1 MRNWLNSK
9 GYYQG
14 IVFLILMMFVSC
26 TNDVLTKLMGQRLD
40 PFEVMFFRFFFNLV
54 TLVPFLLKEGAGVFK
69 TKQLSFNIMRG
80 VLGVIGFS
88 LFIYSIVNIKLVE
101 VVTIFWT
108 IPLFVLI
115 LSMVFLHEKVTPVRW
130 VVTMVGFLGLS
141 AVTLIDSGNEFS
153 FKMIYLLPIISAF
166 VFAIQ
171 DVMIKKMVSVEE
183 SRLTM
188 LFYFA
193 FVASILSIIPA
204 IYVWKTPTL
213 YELSLL
219 FIIGAGGNLMQYLIF
234 KAFNAT
240 DLSALSPFRYVEFLI
255 AAIFGAVVFGEFP
268 GINVW
273 IGAVIL
279 IPTTL
284 YLSMSEKNG

>member
-14 IVFLILMMFVSC
+14 IVFLLMMMFVSC

-69 TKQLSFNIMRG
+69 TKQLSFNIIRG

-130 VVTMVGFLGLS
+130 VVTIIGFCGLS

-193 FVASILSIIPA
+193 IVATILSIVPA

-234 KAFNAT
+234 RAFNAT
-240 DLSALSPFRYVEFLI
+240 ELSALSPFRYVEFLI
-255 AAIFGAVVFGEFP
+255 TAVFGMVFFNEFP